1 MTVLKQIQNRLKY
14 NPLRDTR
21 SQGIALL
28 LAMTS
33 LILMIYIASEVSKDS
48 TIEYV
53 VNSQE
58 INRIKA
64 YYAARNSMDV
74 ALLRIKI
81 YQQISGQQLPAGLAQ
96 EIDQLWKFPFGWPLP
111 MTEAMS
117 SSAKEASEE
126 KSKAALFDGQY
137 DHIISDEGSKI
148 DINDLAS
155 PSEILR
161 TTTTNQILNIF
172 QQHLEA
178 HDDFRDQY
186 QNFNFTELINRIADW
201 ISDHPDYQSKNGG
214 DKRNAFQ
221 SLGSDDYPPNRGFR
235 TLDELRLVPGMN
247 DEFFNLLAPQ
257 ITIYG
262 MKAINPNLAPSKVLK
277 SLDKGIND
285 ESIKEALERRDD
297 PDKGGP
303 FKGSSSD
310 ECRTDFKNFILS
322 HGSQLDPAFDKIP
335 FSCDKVLNFRI
346 QATGRSGSGK
356 GAVQKKL
363 TAIVIDINKIAAQVK
378 SYVDKEKKEAQS
390 QQQASAGT
398 PPAAG
403 QSGQKT
409 GPTSGAQTKEPLPK
423 GRPRIVY
430 WSEI

>member
-1 MTVLKQIQNRLKY
+1 MSLFKKIHSRLKY
-14 NPLRDTR
+14 NPLRSTKKN
-21 SQGIALL
+21 GIAMLM
-28 LAMTS
+28 AMTS
-33 LILMIYIASEVSKDS
+33 LILMVYLASEVSKDS
-48 TIEYV
+48 AIEYV

-81 YQQISGQQLPAGLAQ
+81 YQQISGMQLPPGFAQ
-96 EIDQLWKFPFGWPLP
+96 EIDQIWKFPFGWPLP
-111 MTEAMS
+111 ITGAMS
-117 SSAKEASEE
+117 TSDKDSSEE

-137 DHIISDEGSKI
+137 DHMISDEGSKI

-155 PSEILR
+155 PSEVLR
-161 TTTTNQILNIF
+161 STTTKQLLNIF
-172 QQHLEA
+172 QQQVDTNDE
-178 HDDFRDQY
+178 FRDLY
-186 QNFNFTELINRIADW
+186 QNFNFTELINRMTDW
-201 ISDHPDYQSKNGG
+201 ISDNPNNQSKNGG
-214 DKRNAFQ
+214 DKRLAFQ
-221 SLGSDDYPPNRGFR
+221 SLGEDYPPNRGFR
-235 TLDELRLVPGMN
+235 TLDELRLIPGMT
-247 DEFFNLLAPQ
+247 DEFFSLLAPQ

-285 ESIKEALERRDD
+285 ESIKEVLERRDD
-297 PDKGGP
+297 PDKGGS
-303 FKGSSSD
+303 FKGASSD
-310 ECRTDFKNFILS
+310 ECRNDFKNFILS
-322 HGSQLDPAFDKIP
+322 HGSQVDSEFKKIP
-335 FSCDKVLNFRI
+335 FNCDKVLNFRI

-363 TAIVIDINKIAAQVK
+363 VAVAIDINKMASQVK
-378 SYVDKEKKEAQS
+378 SYVDKEKKDAQT
-390 QQQASAGT
+390 QQQVS
-398 PPAAG
+398 
-403 QSGQKT
+403 SGQTPATPAKT

>member
-1 MTVLKQIQNRLKY
+1 MNLLKKIPTRLKY
-14 NPLRDTR
+14 NPLRDTKKK
-21 SQGIALL
+21 GIALL
-28 LAMTS
+28 MAMTS

-81 YQQISGQQLPAGLAQ
+81 YQQVAGMQLPPGFAQ

-111 MTEAMS
+111 ITAAMS
-117 SSAKEASEE
+117 SSAKESSEE
-126 KSKAALFDGQY
+126 TSKEALFEGQY

-155 PSEILR
+155 PSEVLR
-161 TTTTNQILNIF
+161 TTTAKQLLNIF
-172 QQHLEA
+172 EQQLESN
-178 HDDFRDQY
+178 DEFRDQY
-186 QNFNFTELINRIADW
+186 QNFNFTELINRITDW
-201 ISDHPDYQSKNGG
+201 MTDTQDNQSKNGG
-214 DKRNAFQ
+214 DKRGPFQ
-221 SLGSDDYPPNRGFR
+221 SLGSEDYPPNRGFR
-235 TLDELRLVPGMN
+235 TLDELRLIPGMT
-247 DEFFNLLAPQ
+247 DEFYTLLAPQ

-262 MKAINPNLAPSKVLK
+262 MKAINPNLAHAKVLK

-285 ESIKEALERRDD
+285 ESIKEVLERRDD

-303 FKGSSSD
+303 FKGAGSD
-310 ECRTDFKNFILS
+310 ECRNDFKNFILS
-322 HGSQLDPAFDKIP
+322 HGARLESEFDKIP

-363 TAIVIDINKIAAQVK
+363 TAIVININRMASQLK

-390 QQQASAGT
+390 QQQAASAELP
-398 PPAAG
+398 PPAA
-403 QSGQKT
+403 KT
-409 GPTSGAQTKEPLPK
+409 GPTSGAQIKEPLPK

>member
-1 MTVLKQIQNRLKY
+1 MILFKTIQKRLKY
-14 NPLRDTR
+14 NPLRKTR
-21 SQGIALL
+21 KNGIAMLM
-28 LAMTS
+28 AMTS
-33 LILMIYIASEVSKDS
+33 LILMVYLASEVTKDS
-48 TIEYV
+48 AIEYV

-64 YYAARNSMDV
+64 YYAARNSMEV

-81 YQQISGQQLPAGLAQ
+81 YQQVSAMQLPPGFAQ
-96 EIDQLWKFPFGWPLP
+96 EIDNLWKFPFGWPLP
-111 MTEAMS
+111 ITGSMS
-117 SSAKEASEE
+117 SSDKDSSEK

-155 PSEILR
+155 PSEVLR
-161 TTTTNQILNIF
+161 TTTSKQILNIF
-172 QQHLEA
+172 QQQLDS
-178 HDDFRDQY
+178 HDEFRDQY
-186 QNFNFTELINRIADW
+186 QNFNFVELVNRITDW
-201 ISDHPDYQSKNGG
+201 ISDTQDNQSKNGG
-214 DKRNAFQ
+214 DKRAAFQ
-221 SLGSDDYPPNRGFR
+221 SLGEDYPPNRGFR
-235 TLDELRLVPGMN
+235 TLDELRLIPGMT
-247 DEFFNLLAPQ
+247 DEFYTLLAPQ

-262 MKAINPNLAPSKVLK
+262 SKAINPNLAPSKVLK

-303 FKGSSSD
+303 FKGTTSD
-310 ECRTDFKNFILS
+310 ECRNDFKNFITGL
-322 HGSQLDPAFDKIP
+322 GSQLDPEFDKIP

-363 TAIVIDINKIAAQVK
+363 TAIVIDINKIASQVK
-378 SYVDKEKKEAQS
+378 SYVDKEKKDAQQQ
-390 QQQASAGT
+390 QQQASGQ
-398 PPAAG
+398 PPPVPPK
-403 QSGQKT
+403 S
-409 GPTSGAQTKEPLPK
+409 GPTSGTQTKEPLPK

-430 WSEI
+430 WSE